1 MSSSPAM
8 PLRRPPRS
16 RSRSPSSSSSTSSG
30 SDSSAYREKKRRRKE
45 EKRQRKA
52 EKKRLKKERKR
63 ASKPLTLTHQWG
75 KYGIIRT
82 SDKFTKANEFNA
94 WLADVKEVVRE
105 ELSLKEEADL
115 FAQYTEDYNTATLPH
130 KKYYDLARWE
140 QKQLDKQTGK
150 RSKKHK
156 SRHKDQDD
164 GKDGDS
170 GQLRD
175 EEVLRLERLR
185 QMERKTQEA
194 EHMRVQALVQ
204 SLKRA
209 KGTQH

>member
-1 MSSSPAM
+1 MHDANTNPI
-8 PLRRPPRS
+8 PNRNGR
-16 RSRSPSSSSSTSSG
+16 
-30 SDSSAYREKKRRRKE
+30 
-45 EKRQRKA
+45 
-52 EKKRLKKERKR
+52 
-63 ASKPLTLTHQWG
+63 
-75 KYGIIRT
+75 YGIIRT

-194 EHMRVQALVQ
+194 EHMRVQAYVSQCCWKLIDHLTF
-204 SLKRA
+204 SLTDWYKV
-209 KGTQH
+209 